1 MSYIYIFGYTH
12 TTNKTEHRI
21 HNEKKIHAHTLVCF
35 SEDVL
40 GSQEHMYIYIKLI

>member
-12 TTNKTEHRI
+12 TTKQNTGF
-21 HNEKKIHAHTLVCF
+21 NEKKIHAHTLVCF